1 MSPLRV
7 PVKENQ
13 PFFEE
18 FPVSFLPPHLETPW
32 KKLEQVIQRHGPMA
46 VAYSGGVDSALLAY
60 AARETLGDD
69 MVCVI
74 AVSPSLAEREHTDA
88 VRFLDTHAIPY
99 ESIETNEMEDVR
111 YAENTPERCYFCKN
125 ELFSVMREFLPADR
139 FPKIAYGANVDDL
152 VDHRPGSRAA
162 GEQDII
168 APLSEAGFTKQM
180 IRESARALGLE
191 VWDKPA
197 APCLASRIP
206 YQSPVTVEK
215 LRQVEAAEGALKDA
229 GFRTCRVRHHQETA
243 RIEVPVEDH
252 KKLFDPALWPG
263 IVRKIKNAGFE
274 KIEVETDGFRSGRLN
289 DTLDLPADS

>member
-1 MSPLRV
+1 M
-7 PVKENQ
+7 ND
-13 PFFEE
+13 
-18 FPVSFLPPHLETPW
+18 LPPHLETPW
-32 KKLEQVIQRHGPMA
+32 NELDQVIRRHGPMA

-88 VRFLDTHAIPY
+88 IRFLDTHGIPY
-99 ESIETNEMEDVR
+99 ETINTNEMEDIR

-125 ELFSVMREFLPADR
+125 ELFSAMRNFVQGDR
-139 FPKIAYGANVDDL
+139 YPVIAYGANVDDQS
-152 VDHRPGSRAA
+152 DHRPGSRAA
-162 GEQDII
+162 GEQDIV
-168 APLSEAGFTKQM
+168 APLTEAGFTKQM
-180 IRESARALGLE
+180 IRECARALGLE

-215 LRQVEAAEGALKDA
+215 LRQVEVAEGALKDA
-229 GFRTCRVRHHQETA
+229 GFLTCRVRHLQETA

-252 KKLFDPALWPG
+252 KKLFDPELWPG
-263 IVRKIKNAGFE
+263 IVTKIKNAGFE
-274 KIEVETDGFRSGRLN
+274 KVEVETDGFRSGRLN
-289 DTLDLPADS
+289 DSLDLPADS